1 FSDGNPPTPPSL
13 KGLFKVVDVPNTF
26 DEKIG
31 MLGSSNPHHHETKQD
46 LGKWASSIADFVS
59 NQDISLPDLET
70 VMDVLD
76 EMGFTYSIEVYLLRV
91 ALLKVYEVVSKS
103 NLDIPPHIKDRLMRL
118 MRLMRLVN
126 VRSSESMDSSV
137 KVFEERV
144 EVYVDAPGFLKEHFQ
159 VIVERHQNFEFSS
172 PTSYYV
178 LDVVI
183 KLKDKEDLAFN

>member
-1 FSDGNPPTPPSL
+1 
-13 KGLFKVVDVPNTF
+13 
-26 DEKIG
+26 
-31 MLGSSNPHHHETKQD
+31 
-46 LGKWASSIADFVS
+46 
-59 NQDISLPDLET
+59 
-70 VMDVLD
+70 MDVLD
-76 EMGFTYSIEVYLLRV
+76 EMGFTYSIEAYLLRG

-159 VIVERHQNFEFSS
+159 VIVERHQVFITGLAVT
-172 PTSYYV
+172 PTSGTKVINKHLLLDASFAYDASKVSAV
-178 LDVVI
+178 LENGLLIVKFPVGTVQTMQAEPFAV
-183 KLKDKEDLAFN
+183 KWE